1 MYDLINKVGKVVIL
15 FLNNTGNF
23 FIFTLQIIK
32 SFFSRWYIKNVI
44 NQMIFIGFYSL
55 PVVSLTA
62 FFTGG
67 ALALQIYYGGNQFN
81 SEIIVSSIVALGITR
96 ELGPVL
102 GGIVVAGRVSSAI
115 AAELGTM
122 RVTEQID
129 ALKTLSA
136 DPISYLVV
144 PRIIAGIIMLP
155 ILIIF
160 ADIIGIMGGW
170 FIGIQSLDFNGSVYI
185 KNTIDFLD
193 ANDIYSG
200 LIKASV
206 FGFII
211 SVMGSYQGFHSRGGA
226 QGVGRATTNAV
237 VSASV
242 LILASNYIMTNLFF
256 AS

>member
-32 SFFSRWYIKNVI
+32 SFFSRWYIKNII

-185 KNTIDFLD
+185 KNTMDFLD
-193 ANDIYSG
+193 SSDIYSG

>member
-32 SFFSRWYIKNVI
+32 SFFSRWYIKNII

-185 KNTIDFLD
+185 KNTIDVLD
-193 ANDIYSG
+193 ASDIYSG

>member
-15 FLNNTGNF
+15 FLNNTGTF

-193 ANDIYSG
+193 ASDIYSG

>member
-170 FIGIQSLDFNGSVYI
+170 FIGIQSLDLS
-185 KNTIDFLD
+185 
-193 ANDIYSG
+193 
-200 LIKASV
+200 LIH
-206 FGFII
+206 I
-211 SVMGSYQGFHSRGGA
+211 
-226 QGVGRATTNAV
+226 
-237 VSASV
+237 
-242 LILASNYIMTNLFF
+242 
-256 AS
+256 

>member
-32 SFFSRWYIKNVI
+32 SFFSRWYIKNII

-193 ANDIYSG
+193 ASDIYSG

>member
-1 MYDLINKVGKVVIL
+1 
-15 FLNNTGNF
+15 
-23 FIFTLQIIK
+23 
-32 SFFSRWYIKNVI
+32 
-44 NQMIFIGFYSL
+44 MIFIGFYSL

-185 KNTIDFLD
+185 KIQ
-193 ANDIYSG
+193 
-200 LIKASV
+200 LI
-206 FGFII
+206 F
-211 SVMGSYQGFHSRGGA
+211 
-226 QGVGRATTNAV
+226 
-237 VSASV
+237 
-242 LILASNYIMTNLFF
+242 
-256 AS
+256 

>member
-1 MYDLINKVGKVVIL
+1 VLDLINKIGKVVIL

-23 FIFTLQIIK
+23 FIFTLNIIK
-32 SFFSRWYIKNVI
+32 SFFSRWYVKNII

-193 ANDIYSG
+193 ASDIYSG

>member
-1 MYDLINKVGKVVIL
+1 MLDLINKIGKVVIL

-23 FIFTLQIIK
+23 FIFTLNIIK
-32 SFFSRWYIKNVI
+32 SFFSRWYVKNII

-144 PRIIAGIIMLP
+144 RRIIAGIIMLP

-193 ANDIYSG
+193 ASDIYSG

>member
-32 SFFSRWYIKNVI
+32 SFFSRWYIKNII

-193 ANDIYSG
+193 ASDIYSG
-200 LIKASV
+200 LIKASA

-237 VSASV
+237 VSSSV

-256 AS
+256 SS

>member
-1 MYDLINKVGKVVIL
+1 MITITRNIGKVVIL

-23 FIFTLQIIK
+23 FIFFTKVIHSLFKPWYFKNI
-32 SFFSRWYIKNVI
+32 FS
-44 NQMIFIGFYSL
+44 QMIFIGYFSL
-55 PVVSLTA
+55 PVVSLTS

-81 SEIIVSSIVALGITR
+81 SEAIVSSIVALGITR

-122 RVTEQID
+122 KVTEQID

-136 DPISYLVV
+136 DPISYLII
-144 PRIIAGIIMLP
+144 PRILSGIIMLP

-170 FIGIQSLDFNGSVYI
+170 FIGIQSLGFNGSVYI
-185 KNTIDFLD
+185 QNTIDFLEI
-193 ANDIYSG
+193 NDISSG
-200 LIKASV
+200 LIKASF
-206 FGFII
+206 FGLII
-211 SVMGSYQGFHSRGGA
+211 TIMGCYQGFSSSGGA
-226 QGVGRATTNAV
+226 QGVGKATTNAV
-237 VSASV
+237 VSASI

-256 AS
+256 AA

>member
-32 SFFSRWYIKNVI
+32 SFFSRWYIKNII

-193 ANDIYSG
+193 ASDINSG

>member
-32 SFFSRWYIKNVI
+32 SFFSRWYVKNII

-193 ANDIYSG
+193 ASDIYSG

-226 QGVGRATTNAV
+226 QGVGL
-237 VSASV
+237 S
-242 LILASNYIMTNLFF
+242 LIHI
-256 AS
+256 

>member
-1 MYDLINKVGKVVIL
+1 VYDLINKVGKVVIL

-193 ANDIYSG
+193 ASDIYSG

>member
-1 MYDLINKVGKVVIL
+1 
-15 FLNNTGNF
+15 
-23 FIFTLQIIK
+23 
-32 SFFSRWYIKNVI
+32 
-44 NQMIFIGFYSL
+44 MIFIGFYSL

-193 ANDIYSG
+193 ASDIYSG

>member
-15 FLNNTGNF
+15 FLNTTGNF

-32 SFFSRWYIKNVI
+32 SFFSRWYIKNII

-193 ANDIYSG
+193 ASDIYSG

>member
-1 MYDLINKVGKVVIL
+1 MLDLINKIGKVVIL

-23 FIFTLQIIK
+23 FIFTLNIIK

-193 ANDIYSG
+193 ASDIYSG